1 MCSVNFI
8 ISWNAVNSS
17 SACGTVL
24 YNVTILPDDDGV
36 MMMRITD
43 TSYNITGV
51 TPNTRYN
58 VNVSSRND
66 AGMGQSNMIIV
77 TTPNMTN
84 DPIGNLYYHCA
95 FRGGSIL
102 TKSRFHSGTWTL

>member
-1 MCSVNFI
+1 M
-8 ISWNAVNSS
+8 
-17 SACGTVL
+17 L

-43 TSYNITGV
+43 TSYNIIGV
-51 TPNTRYN
+51 TPNTRYD
-58 VNVSSRND
+58 VTVSSRND

-84 DPIGNLYYHCA
+84 DPIGNYTIIVNLIPSCIHIC
-95 FRGGSIL
+95 R
-102 TKSRFHSGTWTL
+102 